1 LDDGSGPYDPA
12 YNLPA
17 NELKT
22 DMGLESADPFTP
34 DAGPVD
40 PRLDHS
46 IGRRGIP
53 YLDWPGIKVGGV
65 YQNEFLEKLGS
76 GTSQMLALTR
86 PRSMFTIRQTKAA
99 TKTTLH
105 GTPGYTA
112 INYNR
117 QSGLQMCY

>member
-1 LDDGSGPYDPA
+1 MVLVTAAASSNLLLKWVTLSVHQVDLPLLDDGAGAYDPA

-53 YLDWPGIKVGGV
+53 YLDWPGIKVRC
-65 YQNEFLEKLGS
+65 LPK
-76 GTSQMLALTR
+76 
-86 PRSMFTIRQTKAA
+86 
-99 TKTTLH
+99 
-105 GTPGYTA
+105 
-112 INYNR
+112 
-117 QSGLQMCY
+117 